1 MVIVLLFVA
10 LLVAPM
16 ASPATL
22 AAQVHEQAGSA
33 PATSPDARLELVL
46 GGPHLILYHAGYLAL
61 GEAQVTGLQRL
72 RRAVCEAQVVYV
84 ERTTAGRDRLSALLA
99 DSVSLPRESGAAP
112 TKPLALPDAMN
123 ALAAAESS
131 WLTALLRARR
141 DALGLLTTPQRAQ
154 LMTLRDHWVR
164 ESLAMIEESTRPGQ
178 RGHKGTQLP
187 IRVPGM
193 VVGSTTLLPYCE
205 SLHGPSMHLSM
216 PGVPP
221 QGSD

>member
-1 MVIVLLFVA
+1 MVIVVLIVA

-16 ASPATL
+16 ALPSTL
-22 AAQVHEQAGSA
+22 AAQVHEHAPSA
-33 PATSPDARLELVL
+33 PAPDARLELLL
-46 GGPHLILYHAGYLAL
+46 GGPHLILSHAGYLAL

-72 RRAVCEAQVVYV
+72 RRAVCDAEAVYV
-84 ERTTAGRDRLSALLA
+84 ERTATGRDRMPALLA
-99 DSVSLPRESGAAP
+99 DSVSLPRESSAAS
-112 TKPLALPDAMN
+112 TRSSGLHDAMN
-123 ALAAAESS
+123 ALAAAETA

-141 DALGLLTTPQRAQ
+141 DALDLLTTPQRAQ
-154 LMTLRDHWVR
+154 LPTLRAHWVR

-193 VVGSTTLLPYCE
+193 VVGTTTLLPYCE
-205 SLHGPSMHLSM
+205 SLHGPSMHISV

-221 QGSD
+221 QVSD

>member
-1 MVIVLLFVA
+1 MVIVVLFVA

-16 ASPATL
+16 ASPSRL
-22 AAQVHEQAGSA
+22 AAQAHEHGASA
-33 PATSPDARLELVL
+33 PAPDARLELVL
-46 GGPHLILYHAGYLAL
+46 GGPHLILYHTGYLAL
-61 GEAQVTGLQRL
+61 GEAQVAGLQRL
-72 RRAVCEAQVVYV
+72 RRAVCEAEVVYV
-84 ERTTAGRDRLSALLA
+84 ERTATARDRLSALLA
-99 DSVSLPRESGAAP
+99 DSVSLPRESTAAR
-112 TKPLALPDAMN
+112 TGTSGLPDAMN
-123 ALAAAESS
+123 ALAAAETA

-154 LMTLRDHWVR
+154 LSTLRDHWVR
-164 ESLAMIEESTRPGQ
+164 ESMAMIEESTRPGQ

-193 VVGSTTLLPYCE
+193 VVGTTTLLPYCE
-205 SLHGPSMHLSM
+205 ALHGPSMHISM

>member
-1 MVIVLLFVA
+1 MVFVVLLVA

-16 ASPATL
+16 LSPSTL
-22 AAQVHEQAGSA
+22 AAQAHAHAGSA
-33 PATSPDARLELVL
+33 PARDARLELVL

-61 GEAQVTGLQRL
+61 GESQVAGLQRL
-72 RRAVCEAQVVYV
+72 RRAVCDAEVVYI
-84 ERTTAGRDRLSALLA
+84 ERTATGRDKMSALLA
-99 DSVSLPRESGAAP
+99 DSVSLPRESTAAP
-112 TKPLALPDAMN
+112 TGSSGLHDAMN
-123 ALAAAESS
+123 ALAAAETA

-141 DALGLLTTPQRAQ
+141 DALGLLTTPQRVK
-154 LMTLRDHWVR
+154 LSTLRDHWVR

-193 VVGSTTLLPYCE
+193 VVGTTTLLPYCE
-205 SLHGPSMHLSM
+205 SLHGPSMHISV

-221 QGSD
+221 LTSD

>member
-1 MVIVLLFVA
+1 MVIVVLLVA

-16 ASPATL
+16 ALPSTL
-22 AAQVHEQAGSA
+22 AAQAHEHAASA
-33 PATSPDARLELVL
+33 PAPDARLELVL
-46 GGPHLILYHAGYLAL
+46 GGPHLILYHTGYLAL
-61 GEAQVTGLQRL
+61 GESQVAGLQRL
-72 RRAVCEAQVVYV
+72 RRAVCEAEVVYV
-84 ERTTAGRDRLSALLA
+84 ERTATGRDRLSALLA

-141 DALGLLTTPQRAQ
+141 DALDLLTTPQRAQ
-154 LMTLRDHWVR
+154 LSTLRDHWVR

-221 QGSD
+221 QVSR

>member
-1 MVIVLLFVA
+1 MVIVVLLVA

-16 ASPATL
+16 ALPSTL
-22 AAQVHEQAGSA
+22 AAQAHEHAASA
-33 PATSPDARLELVL
+33 PTPDARLALVL
-46 GGPHLILYHAGYLAL
+46 GGPHLILYHTGYLAL
-61 GEAQVTGLQRL
+61 GESQVAGLQRL

-84 ERTTAGRDRLSALLA
+84 ERTATGRDRLSALLA
-99 DSVSLPRESGAAP
+99 DSVPLPRESAAAP
-112 TKPLALPDAMN
+112 TRSSGLHDAMN

-193 VVGSTTLLPYCE
+193 VVGTTTLLPYCE
-205 SLHGPSMHLSM
+205 SLHGPSMHISM

-221 QGSD
+221 QVSR